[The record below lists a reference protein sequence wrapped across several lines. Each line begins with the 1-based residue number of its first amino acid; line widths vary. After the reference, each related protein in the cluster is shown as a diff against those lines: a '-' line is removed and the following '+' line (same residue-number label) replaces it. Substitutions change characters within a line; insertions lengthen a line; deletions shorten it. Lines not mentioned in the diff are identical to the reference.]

1 MDSLKYVNLSEKN
14 SVLTSWVNQLR
25 NVDVQQD
32 RLRFRKNL
40 ERIGEIGALR
50 ISEVKNYIPCEI
62 TTPLGTKSSFE
73 LEKQPVIMT
82 ILRAGLP
89 LYQGVLNYFD
99 NADSGFVAAY
109 RKHNEEGFEIKQDYV
124 TCPDISN
131 RPLIVTD
138 PMLATGASLCEAVN
152 AVLELAN
159 PSELHIL
166 CAIAAK
172 EGIKKINK
180 DLPQATVWC
189 ATVDDRLDENN
200 YIVPG
205 LGDAGDLCFGSK
217 LQS

>member
-1 MDSLKYVNLSEKN
+1 MDSLKYINLSDKN
-14 SVLTSWVNQLR
+14 SILTSWVNQLR
-25 NVDVQQD
+25 NVEVQND

-40 ERIGEIGALR
+40 ERIGEVGALR
-50 ISEVKNYIPCEI
+50 ISEAMNYIPCEI
-62 TTPLGTKSSFE
+62 KTPLGTKSSFE

>member
-1 MDSLKYVNLSEKN
+1 MSGLKYINLSEHH
-14 SVLTSWVNQLR
+14 SILTAWVNQLR
-25 NVDVQQD
+25 NINVQTD
-32 RLRFRKNL
+32 RLRFRRNL
-40 ERIGEIGALR
+40 ERIGEVGALY
-50 ISEVKNYIPCEI
+50 ISQEMNFVPCEI
-62 TTPLGTKSSFE
+62 TTPLGKKASFE
-73 LEKQPVIMT
+73 LEKQPIVMT

-109 RKHNEEGFEIKQDYV
+109 RKHNEDGFEIKQDYV
-124 TCPDISN
+124 TCPDIN
-131 RPLIVTD
+131 GRPLIVTD

-152 AVLELAN
+152 AVLALAQ

-172 EGIKKINK
+172 QGIEKINT
-180 DLPQATVWC
+180 DLPFAKVWC
-189 ATVDDRLDENN
+189 GTVDDKLNDKG

-205 LGDAGDLCFGSK
+205 LGDAGDLCFGPK

>member
-1 MDSLKYVNLSEKN
+1 MDSLKYINLSDKN
-14 SVLTSWVNQLR
+14 SILTSWVNQLR
-25 NVDVQQD
+25 NVEVQND

-40 ERIGEIGALR
+40 ERIGEVGALR
-50 ISEVKNYIPCEI
+50 ISEAMNYIPCEI
-62 TTPLGTKSSFE
+62 KTPLGTKSSFE
-73 LEKQPVIMT
+73 LEKQPVFMK

-99 NADSGFVAAY
+99 NSDSGFVAAY

>member
-1 MDSLKYVNLSEKN
+1 MDSLKYVDLAEKN
-14 SVLTSWVNQLR
+14 SILTSWVNQLR

-50 ISEVKNYIPCEI
+50 ISEVMNYVPCEI
-62 TTPLGTKSSFE
+62 KTPLGVKSSCE

-109 RKHNEEGFEIKQDYV
+109 RKHNEQGFEIKQDYV

-152 AVLELAN
+152 AVLELGT

-172 EGIKKINK
+172 EGIKKINT

-189 ATVDDRLDENN
+189 ATIDDSLDENG